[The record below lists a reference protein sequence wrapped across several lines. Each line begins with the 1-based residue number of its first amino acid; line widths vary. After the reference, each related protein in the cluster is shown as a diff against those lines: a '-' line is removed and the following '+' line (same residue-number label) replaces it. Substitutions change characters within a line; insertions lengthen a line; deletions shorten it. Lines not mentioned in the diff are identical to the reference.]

1 VSGELAIL
9 NRQRKKAVNLPVV
22 RRLVTRLMNGIIA
35 ARDYELTIHI
45 VGAAEM
51 EKENHAHLGHCW
63 STDVITLDYSEP
75 FWPLAGEIIV
85 CADEA
90 MIQAVRFRTSW
101 QAEVARYIVHG
112 ILHLQGYDDRRAA
125 DRRKMKRREDAVMR
139 ALSREFDLRKLGGE
153 PRLTA

>member
-1 VSGELAIL
+1 VSGDLAIL
-9 NRQRKKAVNLPVV
+9 NRQRTKTVNLPVV
-22 RRLVTRLMNGIIA
+22 RRLVTRLINGIIA
-35 ARDYELTIHI
+35 AKDYELTIHI

-51 EKENHAHLGHCW
+51 EKENRAHLGHSG

-85 CADEA
+85 CVDAA

-101 QAEVARYIVHG
+101 QAEMARYIVHG

-125 DRRKMKRREDAVMR
+125 DRQKMKRREDAVMR
-139 ALSREFDLRKLGGE
+139 ALSREFNLRKLGSE
-153 PRLTA
+153 PRMTA